1 MDLLELR
8 NELDGIDKQIVE
20 LYEKRMNVCGQV
32 AEYKIETGKR
42 VFDKEREKQKLE
54 AVRALTHNDFNA
66 YGVTELFEQKNMK
79 LEITLPDQCLS
90 RLWR

>member
-42 VFDKEREKQKLE
+42 VFDKERE
-54 AVRALTHNDFNA
+54 
-66 YGVTELFEQKNMK
+66 
-79 LEITLPDQCLS
+79 
-90 RLWR
+90 

>member
-32 AEYKIETGKR
+32 ADVHSFLINFNNLL
-42 VFDKEREKQKLE
+42 VNSNKL
-54 AVRALTHNDFNA
+54 
-66 YGVTELFEQKNMK
+66 
-79 LEITLPDQCLS
+79 ITQLK
-90 RLWR
+90 